1 MTEREAYREK
11 ANARLEELQAR
22 IDLLQAKAKQ
32 AKADAKLEY
41 ERQMKDLRAQQDQ
54 IADQIGQTQVASEE
68 AWEELKTGIDSA
80 LASLQDSVDEAAAKF
95 E

>member
-11 ANARLEELQAR
+11 ANARLQELQAR

-32 AKADAKLEY
+32 ATADVKLDY
-41 ERQMKDLRAQQDQ
+41 ERTMKDLRAQQDQ
-54 IADQIGQTQVASEE
+54 IAGQIGGTQDASEE
-68 AWEELKTGIDSA
+68 AWEELKTGIDAA
-80 LASLQDSVDEAAAKF
+80 LTHLRSSVDEAAAKF